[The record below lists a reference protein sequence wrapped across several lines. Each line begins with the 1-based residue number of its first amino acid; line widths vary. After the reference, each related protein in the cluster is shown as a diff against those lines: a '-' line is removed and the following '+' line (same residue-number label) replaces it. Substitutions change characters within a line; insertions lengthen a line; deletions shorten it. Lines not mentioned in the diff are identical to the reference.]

1 MVEFND
7 KIWELLA
14 STQPAGDNLTAR
26 PFESKLKNRIFFAID
41 SKKQRHFLISV
52 LPDEAELWDV
62 SSRGVSATT
71 RELTFDSNN
80 IVNYIDVVC
89 LDKDGNEAFDLL
101 CRDIIKSLT
110 KQSEQPAILIKKII
124 WKWRKFW
131 SNIPKNI
138 LSGEEVVG
146 LFGELLFLL
155 NWVTKYVNYAEAVK
169 RWRGA
174 FGSRHDFEWEGR
186 AVEVKTTTSTRG
198 HLHRING
205 IDQMEPPDGGK
216 LYMFSVVVREEASA
230 INSLPN
236 MVNNLRNKFAED
248 FDALDK
254 LDSAL
259 IQAGYLTSHEEDY
272 REICFDIIEQKI
284 YEVKENFPKL
294 TISDFLNGLPSG
306 IEKVEYEINL
316 NGYDHLI
323 VSSSP
328 DDLATKDIFK

>member
-1 MVEFND
+1 
-7 KIWELLA
+7 
-14 STQPAGDNLTAR
+14 
-26 PFESKLKNRIFFAID
+26 
-41 SKKQRHFLISV
+41 
-52 LPDEAELWDV
+52 
-62 SSRGVSATT
+62 
-71 RELTFDSNN
+71 
-80 IVNYIDVVC
+80 
-89 LDKDGNEAFDLL
+89 
-101 CRDIIKSLT
+101 
-110 KQSEQPAILIKKII
+110 
-124 WKWRKFW
+124 
-131 SNIPKNI
+131 
-138 LSGEEVVG
+138 
-146 LFGELLFLL
+146 
-155 NWVTKYVNYAEAVK
+155 
-169 RWRGA
+169 
-174 FGSRHDFEWEGR
+174 
-186 AVEVKTTTSTRG
+186 
-198 HLHRING
+198 
-205 IDQMEPPDGGK
+205 MEPPDGGK